1 MTPPGGRVKPY
12 KFREGNGMSKKQNRK
27 SMPEWK
33 KLVDRDM
40 RLYLTWGRV
49 MEHQADLL
57 LTLELTGA
65 RVTPAYELREGSA
78 GGPAMNQVE
87 KIAVTKDF
95 ARKKIAGGQQYRANL
110 EEIVR
115 IAAGGDP
122 DKETFVYRYW
132 LTSETTVR
140 QRSALVVAALPFL
153 AHRSWK
159 TGKIGK
165 PNSTFYA
172 WRAEMYEK
180 IGELLGYFGE

>member
-1 MTPPGGRVKPY
+1 
-12 KFREGNGMSKKQNRK
+12 
-27 SMPEWK
+27 
-33 KLVDRDM
+33 
-40 RLYLTWGRV
+40 

-57 LTLELTGA
+57 LALELTGA